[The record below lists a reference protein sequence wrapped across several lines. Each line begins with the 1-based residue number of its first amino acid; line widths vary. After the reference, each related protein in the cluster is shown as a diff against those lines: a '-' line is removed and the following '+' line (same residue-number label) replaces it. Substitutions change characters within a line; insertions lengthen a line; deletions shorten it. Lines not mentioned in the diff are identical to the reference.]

1 MDGFDDGEDWYEDA
15 NYAYMED
22 TYMEADDLAQH
33 AVASPPPFDEDADFD
48 EELWRFEY
56 WNDIDYDSDGN
67 EVRTRR
73 ADIQDLK
80 RRRSTQQPVR
90 AVSPSKRRKIVPTLE
105 KDAKKRQAERDLPA
119 ILLVKNRASS
129 HIGTLGRHID
139 TKALKPYA
147 LLPDWS
153 VKLKNAQV
161 FSKKSTVK
169 LAEVPDL
176 IEDEEDIL
184 AEGEEGGS
192 GWEDEEEEGAEGEE
206 EGGDISAML
215 GGMDPEALKMALRQ
229 NLANIGINVN
239 GMDEESLLR
248 FASKMLSGEAEADD
262 IAGELADELLQE
274 GEEADEDGEEDAEGA
289 PTFVSWATELAKTRA
304 STRGEKDTT
313 TSAESSWAPSK
324 SPPDNKTNVAQPLTP
339 TEGPLQDVGI
349 RGTKRKLEGQA
360 DGNSTSKR
368 LAPLPPASLIPVRR
382 FGAPTA
388 ASKARVVAPA
398 KVGRKRK

>member
-1 MDGFDDGEDWYEDA
+1 M
-15 NYAYMED
+15 
-22 TYMEADDLAQH
+22 
-33 AVASPPPFDEDADFD
+33 
-48 EELWRFEY
+48 
-56 WNDIDYDSDGN
+56 
-67 EVRTRR
+67 
-73 ADIQDLK
+73 
-80 RRRSTQQPVR
+80 
-90 AVSPSKRRKIVPTLE
+90 PSLE
-105 KDAKKRQAERDLPA
+105 KDAKKRQAERDLPP

-176 IEDEEDIL
+176 IEDEEDML
-184 AEGEEGGS
+184 AEGEDGGS
-192 GWEDEEEEGAEGEE
+192 GWEDEEEVGPEGEE
-206 EGGDISAML
+206 EEGDIGAML
-215 GGMDPEALKMALRQ
+215 GGLDPEALKMALRQ

-262 IAGELADELLQE
+262 IAGELADELLKE
-274 GEEADEDGEEDAEGA
+274 GEDDDEDDGEDVEGA
-289 PTFVSWATELAKTRA
+289 PTLASWATELAKTRA
-304 STRGEKDTT
+304 STRGEKGNVTPPK
-313 TSAESSWAPSK
+313 SYGAPSA
-324 SPPDNKTNVAQPLTP
+324 SPPGNKANGARQLIT
-339 TEGPLQDVGI
+339 TETPLQDDDI
-349 RGTKRKLEGQA
+349 RGTKRKSEGEA
-360 DGNSTSKR
+360 DGNSKAKR
-368 LAPLPPASLIPVRR
+368 PAPLPLVPRR
-382 FGAPTA
+382 FNAPTA